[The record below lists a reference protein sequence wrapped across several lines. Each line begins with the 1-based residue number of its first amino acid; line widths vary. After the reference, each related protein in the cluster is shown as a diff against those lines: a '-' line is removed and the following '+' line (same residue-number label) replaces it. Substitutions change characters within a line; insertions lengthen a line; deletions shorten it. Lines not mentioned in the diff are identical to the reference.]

1 MSVTLP
7 QKPVIQGQKYFDV
20 VLSTL
25 PLYTCKTARCGF
37 FESELRNSEAKIE
50 ILLPSFDQ
58 INLAWTGAEDMQL
71 YPRNAPVLTPVSI
84 QIPVEISILP
94 FPFKH
99 IE

>member
-7 QKPVIQGQKYFDV
+7 QKPVIQVQKYFDV
-20 VLSTL
+20 VLSTFA
-25 PLYTCKTARCGF
+25 LYTCKTARCGF
-37 FESELRNSEAKIE
+37 FESELRNSEARIE
-50 ILLPSFDQ
+50 ILLPSFQ
-58 INLAWTGAEDMQL
+58 INWAWTGAEDMQM
-71 YPRNAPVLTPVSI
+71 YTRNAPLLTALSS